1 MLRTKLVLF
10 ILLILGVLS
19 HNNSLLFSALILLVL
34 RIFDLEQPLL
44 VLEEHSI
51 QLGIILIML
60 GVLVPVATGEIDL
73 LDIFATV
80 KSPLGLI
87 GLVMGVLVT
96 QFTKE
101 GLVLLES
108 TPEVVPNL
116 VTGIIIG
123 IAFFGGVPSGPLIAG
138 GITGFILNFF
148 GS

>member
-10 ILLILGVLS
+10 ILLLLGVLS
-19 HNNSLLFSALILLVL
+19 QNSSLLFSALILLVL
-34 RIFDLEQPLL
+34 RIFNLENSLT
-44 VLEEHSI
+44 VIEEYSI

-60 GVLVPVATGEIDL
+60 GVLVPVATGQIDL
-73 LDIFATV
+73 LEIFATV

-101 GLVLLES
+101 GIALLES
-108 TPEVVPNL
+108 TPEVIPNL

-138 GITGFILNFF
+138 GITGVLLKIF
-148 GS
+148 GT